1 MLRETRAE
9 VDRLLAAGEV
19 ETAERLMRQRRD
31 ELAAAGLDVR
41 KLNQAYF
48 AFYGSYG
55 DAAAG
60 RSPIPGRL
68 QRLRESSGSVGE
80 FLRRVA
86 EIRDGRDLAR
96 AVGDA

>member
-1 MLRETRAE
+1 
-9 VDRLLAAGEV
+9 LLATGEV
-19 ETAERLMRQRRD
+19 EAAERLMHQRRA
-31 ELAAAGLDVR
+31 ELVAAGLEVR

-48 AFYGSYG
+48 AFHGSYG

-86 EIRDGRDLAR
+86 ELRDGQDLAR